1 MAPCFIKDDDILNEK
16 VLIQSSAFLGADS
29 LFEGHENV
37 TFFINNDS
45 TGFYIFT
52 MSEGNPVAKWVRR
65 DRNTDNI
72 AVFTPT
78 FTKDVPYSGDR
89 VNGYKLD
96 MGLYADMGTG
106 TPQAG

>member
-65 DRNTDNI
+65 DR
-72 AVFTPT
+72 T
-78 FTKDVPYSGDR
+78 FTMDVPYSGDR

-96 MGLYADMGTG
+96 MGLYADMGTSK
-106 TPQAG
+106 PQAR